1 MAQAAIRRSTQKPG
15 RYGRKTKRILTDV
28 LMYTVL
34 IGISA
39 FMMMPFLWMLSTSF
53 KPESE
58 VFTTTPTLFSPN
70 SSLFAYRHLIFEQ
83 HILRNVWNSFLVA
96 VLATLLSL
104 LFCSLGGYGF
114 AKYKFKGRGVL
125 FGLLLGTLVIPP
137 AVGMVPQYIIFLK
150 LGWIDSY
157 WGLIIPGAANAFGI
171 FFMRQYISS
180 INNELLDAG
189 RVDGATE
196 IGLYWR
202 IVLPIIK
209 PGLISLGLIF
219 FMASWNSYLWP
230 LVLLKSP
237 ENFTLPLMIRMQVHG
252 LTGMTAFPYQMAA
265 SVISIVPL
273 LIIFIVFQRRFVEG
287 ITSGAIK

>member
-1 MAQAAIRRSTQKPG
+1 MAQAAIRKSNQPSTFNS
-15 RYGRKTKRILTDV
+15 RKIKQIATDV
-28 LMYTVL
+28 VLYSIL
-34 IGISA
+34 IGVSA
-39 FMMMPFLWMLSTSF
+39 FMMLPFLWMLSTSF

-70 SSLFAYRHLIFEQ
+70 SSLFAYKHLIFEQ
-83 HILRNVWNSFLVA
+83 HILRNVWNSFVVA
-96 VLATLLSL
+96 TAATLLSL
-104 LFCSLGGYGF
+104 LFCSLGGFGF
-114 AKYKFKGRGVL
+114 AKYRFKGRGLL

-137 AVGMVPQYIIFLK
+137 AVGLVPQYIIFLK
-150 LGWIDSY
+150 MGWVDSY
-157 WGLIIPGAANAFGI
+157 WGLIVPGAANAFGI
-171 FFMRQYISS
+171 FFMRQYIST

-196 IGLYWR
+196 FTLYWR

-209 PGLISLGLIF
+209 PGLVSLGLIF